1 MSPYFLSVMLGGGG
15 RKSQCDFD
23 QKCCLSTRHHFRI
36 LKIALLFHTIQNQ
49 SEKKYSCY
57 DDAYMYLTVKNLAI
71 MKYSVKNNM
80 HYTQDGCG
88 GGYGRA

>member
-1 MSPYFLSVMLGGGG
+1 M
-15 RKSQCDFD
+15 
-23 QKCCLSTRHHFRI
+23 RHHFRI
-36 LKIALLFHTIQNQ
+36 LKIALLFHTIQNK

-57 DDAYMYLTVKNLAI
+57 DDAYMYLTVKNLNLFFLEPAFYRIVCMKSIAI

-80 HYTQDGCG
+80 NYTQDGCG